1 MKPSWDELQLSHVDL
16 HFHAGTERPAAYSL
30 DDVVS
35 YARATGRRV
44 LGLTDHWGRYVRP
57 STKELRHYTGDM
69 PGFAEFA
76 ADVADGRANHP
87 DMAIAFG
94 PEIPLS
100 DIIEGGCEGAFVP
113 PEVDYF
119 MGEQGGSGPSD
130 TIGEEYIAGM
140 EHMARLRDRVGR
152 PCFIAHP
159 LRSRVNYY
167 VGKAG
172 PGPKCPAHPAC
183 RPLERYADPLAH
195 VEELMGVNLTDLARA
210 SVEYDVPLEIN
221 ESSWGRILG
230 QNQEWFAERYLFF
243 FRALLDMG
251 AQVVL
256 GSDQHSV
263 ESGACTPFTIAK
275 MLGVTPGDMK
285 FLRHWVQA

>member
-1 MKPSWDELQLSHVDL
+1 MKPAWDDLELNGIDL
-16 HFHAGTERPAAYSL
+16 HFHAGTERLAEYSL
-30 DDVVS
+30 ADVVA
-35 YARATGRRV
+35 YARATGRKV

-57 STKELRHYTGDM
+57 SKKELRHYTGDAS
-69 PGFAEFA
+69 GYAHFA
-76 ADVADGRANHP
+76 ADVADVRTKYP
-87 DMAIAFG
+87 DVAIAFG

-100 DIIEGGCEGAFVP
+100 DIIDGNCDAAFEP
-113 PEVDYF
+113 SEVDYF

-167 VGKAG
+167 VGKTG
-172 PGPKCPAHPAC
+172 PGPKYPAQPAGG
-183 RPLERYADPLAH
+183 PLAHCADPLAH
-195 VEELMGVNLTDLARA
+195 VDELFGMSTRDLARA
-210 SVEYDVPLEIN
+210 SVEYDVPMEIN

-243 FRALLDMG
+243 FRAMLDMG
-251 AQVVL
+251 AEVVL

-263 ESGACTPFTIAK
+263 EAGACTPFAVAK
-275 MLGVTPGDMK
+275 MLGVKPGDVK
-285 FLRHWVQA
+285 FLRHWV